1 MWVQP
6 YLRYRAAVMVKIER
20 DAAIEER
27 IRMEIVVDAYGPE
40 EQAMGWYYY
49 LQDTMQFPFT
59 ASCISKRRISPL
71 KEGQTVEVVG
81 MAPADECE
89 REMFVEIDWEGDP
102 LAVPLMQLEAS
113 EADEATQQAIADWHY
128 WVNRGYEFG

>member
-1 MWVQP
+1 M
-6 YLRYRAAVMVKIER
+6 AKIER

-71 KEGQTVEVVG
+71 KGGQTVEVVG
-81 MAPADECE
+81 MAPEDECE
-89 REMFVEIDWEGDP
+89 REMFVEIDWEGDL

-113 EADEATQQAIADWHY
+113 EADEETQQATLSETAKPNADWHC